1 MAEEENMP
9 RKEISEEVPQSEPAP
24 ETEQVPEGEAPEAE
38 GAEGAQTPAE
48 DASSADEE
56 ASERSSNRK
65 KVIIGVSVVVAL
77 IVIFIIILL
86 LLLGSCTHR
95 HSMEHVEGV
104 AATCET
110 PGVIDHWHCDECDK
124 DYLDEDGKELITD
137 IVIPAYG
144 HVLATI
150 EGEPPTCTEPGLTEG
165 KRCVS
170 CNEIVEEQEV
180 IPALGH
186 AYREGEYEVTQE
198 PTCTEEGVKEY
209 VCMRCGEPQKESIPA
224 LDHDPV
230 ETVAAVEPTC
240 MEAGYTSEI
249 VCARCGEV
257 LQEQEKIDALGHD
270 PVETKPEVKPTC
282 TEAGY
287 TSEIVCTRCKEVLQ
301 EREKIPALDHDPVET
316 KPKVPAACE
325 QTGLTSEIVCARC
338 GEVLQEQEVIPALD
352 HDPVET
358 KPEVKPTCTEAGY
371 TREIVC
377 SRCDKVFQ
385 ASEVIPALGH
395 AWGSPVVTRNP
406 GCIYAGEK
414 LYTCMRCSET
424 KTESIDALGHDDVP
438 VPDVEPD
445 CETAGVR
452 GRVVCDRCGM
462 VLEEGEIIPPLGHN
476 IKGNECINE
485 GCDATACTDLEF
497 EISLEHDCYI
507 LIGLGDCEH
516 THILVPDQHME
527 PKYSQYGELPV
538 TKVGNAAFAADG
550 LDGEQN
556 VAQIQSISF
565 PDTITDIGGS
575 AFDGC
580 SNLSSVT
587 FGKGLRRIGLR
598 AFHDCNS
605 LTYVRFLGPT
615 TGWLATTEPGAT
627 TGLEIPSEQLSSPV
641 QAAKFFVDTYK
652 NFNWWHEKVTYGFD
666 RF

>member
-9 RKEISEEVPQSEPAP
+9 REEISEEVPQSEPVP

-48 DASSADEE
+48 DVSSEDEE

-95 HSMEHVEGV
+95 HSMEHVDGV
-104 AATCET
+104 GATCET

-186 AYREGEYEVTQE
+186 AYREGEDKVTQE

-240 MEAGYTSEI
+240 
-249 VCARCGEV
+249 
-257 LQEQEKIDALGHD
+257 
-270 PVETKPEVKPTC
+270 
-282 TEAGY
+282 
-287 TSEIVCTRCKEVLQ
+287 
-301 EREKIPALDHDPVET
+301 
-316 KPKVPAACE
+316 E
-325 QTGLTSEIVCARC
+325 QTGLTSEIVCERC

-358 KPEVKPTCTEAGY
+358 VAAVEPTCTEVGYTSEIVCSRCKEVLQERKKIDALGHDPVETKPEVKPTCEQTGL
-371 TREIVC
+371 TSEIVC
-377 SRCDKVFQ
+377 SRCG
-385 ASEVIPALGH
+385 EVLQEQEEIDALGH
-395 AWGSPVVTRNP
+395 AWGSPVVTEEAHCMTD
-406 GCIYAGEK
+406 GK
-414 LYTCMRCSET
+414 QVSTCMRCGDE
-424 KTESIDALGHDDVP
+424 KTESIDALGHDPVS
-438 VPDVEPD
+438 VPDVEPK

-476 IKGNECINE
+476 IKDNECINE

>member
-38 GAEGAQTPAE
+38 GAEGAQMPAE
-48 DASSADEE
+48 DVSSEDEE

-287 TSEIVCTRCKEVLQ
+287 T
-301 EREKIPALDHDPVET
+301 
-316 KPKVPAACE
+316 
-325 QTGLTSEIVCARC
+325 
-338 GEVLQEQEVIPALD
+338 
-352 HDPVET
+352 
-358 KPEVKPTCTEAGY
+358 
-371 TREIVC
+371 REIVC

-438 VPDVEPD
+438 VPDVEPE

>member
-9 RKEISEEVPQSEPAP
+9 REEISEEVPQSEPAP
-24 ETEQVPEGEAPEAE
+24 ETEQVPEGDGEAPEAEAAE

-48 DASSADEE
+48 AEAAEEAPAEDEE

-65 KVIIGVSVVVAL
+65 KVIIGVSIVVAL

-95 HSMEHVEGV
+95 HSMAHVDGV
-104 AATCET
+104 GATCET

-150 EGEPPTCTEPGLTEG
+150 EGKEPTCTQTGLTEG

-198 PTCTEEGVKEY
+198 PTCTEEGMKEC
-209 VCMRCGEPQKESIPA
+209 VCTRCGETKTETIEALGHAPEETEPGVPA
-224 LDHDPV
+224 
-230 ETVAAVEPTC
+230 TC
-240 MEAGYTSEI
+240 EGTGLTSKI
-249 VCARCGEV
+249 VCTRCGEV
-257 LQEQEKIDALGHD
+257 LQEQ
-270 PVETKPEVKPTC
+270 
-282 TEAGY
+282 
-287 TSEIVCTRCKEVLQ
+287 
-301 EREKIPALDHDPVET
+301 
-316 KPKVPAACE
+316 
-325 QTGLTSEIVCARC
+325 
-338 GEVLQEQEVIPALD
+338 
-352 HDPVET
+352 
-358 KPEVKPTCTEAGY
+358 
-371 TREIVC
+371 
-377 SRCDKVFQ
+377 
-385 ASEVIPALGH
+385 EVIPALGH

-424 KTESIDALGHDDVP
+424 KTESIDALGHDRVS
-438 VPDVEPD
+438 VPDVEPE

-476 IKGNECINE
+476 IKDNECINE